1 MSFPQHFKEAGYTA
15 PGSGKIYHTNCAPKA
30 WTCDECTVV
39 FSENQPP
46 NQDEPYS
53 WSQDKSYE
61 TPCQEYCPP
70 DVDIAH
76 AAPTTS
82 SCPDTALGVWLSP
95 QHPSDL
101 FVFAKK
107 ADGEVFMNAS
117 RCVDCEFSSA
127 EGRLTSTGIE
137 LVLSFDTKRERDLVV
152 GTLRNHSCELAWT
165 TNSTG
170 ASGHWGTWFRKGAEP
185 PPAFNAAT
193 RGYAACGDPAPF
205 TAFNDYNS
213 TTKAL
218 SNLEYAVGKGA
229 PFFIAMGVFKPHCEP
244 ALLCCC
250 FVLAAN
256 EKALFEQIPG
266 TFRSSS
272 QTCTTKRT
280 SRCRMH
286 QHSTRQSA

>member
-1 MSFPQHFKEAGYTA
+1 MATE
-15 PGSGKIYHTNCAPKA
+15 
-30 WTCDECTVV
+30 
-39 FSENQPP
+39 PP

-53 WSQDKSYE
+53 WSQVASLPYD

-127 EGRLTSTGIE
+127 QGRLTSTGIE

-170 ASGHWGTWFRKGAEP
+170 VSGHWGTWFRKGAEP

-256 EKALFEQIPG
+256 EKALL
-266 TFRSSS
+266 
-272 QTCTTKRT
+272 
-280 SRCRMH
+280 
-286 QHSTRQSA
+286 